1 MNKICYYVTNSCLN
15 TNIDNADLQ
24 NCGQNSLAY
33 LTAVTHGL
41 NDEADALKQGF
52 DTGSNLPRVRNDAYL
67 LKPPVP
73 IMQAESN
80 WPLLTVS
87 KVR

>member
-1 MNKICYYVTNSCLN
+1 MYRLLFINMAVY
-15 TNIDNADLQ
+15 LQ

-41 NDEADALKQGF
+41 NDEADALKQAF
-52 DTGSNLPRVRNDAYL
+52 DNGSNLPHVRNDAYL

-87 KVR
+87 KVG